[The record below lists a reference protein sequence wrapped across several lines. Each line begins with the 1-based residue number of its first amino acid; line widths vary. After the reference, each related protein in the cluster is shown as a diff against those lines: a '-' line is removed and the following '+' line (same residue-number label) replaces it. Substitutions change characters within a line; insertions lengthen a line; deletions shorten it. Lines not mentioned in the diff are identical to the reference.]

1 MQDLLFEILKYE
13 KANNIL
19 LREIKGLLLNQD
31 AQAFDINVTANAL
44 TTLLFENR
52 KL

>member
-1 MQDLLFEILKYE
+1 MNELLQEILKYE

-31 AQAFDINVTANAL
+31 AQVFDTNVTANMI
-44 TTLLFENR
+44 TNILFEGM
-52 KL
+52 K

>member
-1 MQDLLFEILKYE
+1 MRELLQEILKYE

-31 AQAFDINVTANAL
+31 AQAFDTNVTANMI
-44 TTLLFENR
+44 TNILFENL
-52 KL
+52 K